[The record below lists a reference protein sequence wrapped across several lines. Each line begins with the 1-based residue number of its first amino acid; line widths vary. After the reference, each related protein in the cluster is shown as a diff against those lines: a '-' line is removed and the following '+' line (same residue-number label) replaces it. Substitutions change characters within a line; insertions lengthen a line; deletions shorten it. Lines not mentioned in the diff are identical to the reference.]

1 MKQIQVTVPPD
12 KAELVENLFSSLKL
26 NYIKTVQE
34 SHNTFLVNA
43 ANNETSPIL
52 EQLKGIGVGKV
63 FGTISMMPIELEI
76 TSERKQKLETS
87 GSISVDEMISNI
99 KGLALISPTFII
111 LLVLAGFL
119 AAFGLIYDNVVIII
133 ASMIIAPLLGPIA
146 LAVLGTMIPKNPY
159 TKRALLAETVGLA
172 ICITIGALVGLM
184 FPIDTI
190 EEGSQIAIRT
200 APGIGDIVFAIASGL
215 AAGIFIIRGES
226 TNIVGVAVAA
236 SLAPPA
242 TNVGVL
248 LANAF
253 WHQAMGSLV
262 LLILNVIAI
271 YSSCALIF
279 WSTQSFVKGGTAST
293 REYRKMTRS
302 YIVQISLAL
311 LILIGIILLIITV
324 FQ

>member
-1 MKQIQVTVPPD
+1 MKQIQITIPHN
-12 KAELVENLFSSLKL
+12 KAELVENVLTSLKL
-26 NYIKTVQE
+26 HFLKITQE
-34 SHNTFLVNA
+34 DTISFFINAENT
-43 ANNETSPIL
+43 ETSLIL

-63 FGTISMMPIELEI
+63 FGTISVVPVELEI
-76 TSERKQKLETS
+76 TSESKPELETA
-87 GSISVDEMISNI
+87 GSISVDEMVANI
-99 KGLALISPTFII
+99 KGLALLSPTFVI
-111 LLVLAGFL
+111 LLVLAGIL
-119 AAFGLIYDNVVIII
+119 AGFGLIYNNVVIII

-159 TKRALLAETVGLA
+159 TKRALFAELVGLS
-172 ICITIGALVGLM
+172 ICVTIGALVGLIS
-184 FPIDTI
+184 PISTI

-200 APGIGDIVFAIASGL
+200 APGIGDIIFAIASGL

-242 TNVGVL
+242 ANVGVL

-253 WHQAMGSLV
+253 WKQAMGSLV

-279 WSTQSFVKGGTAST
+279 WATQSFVRGGTAST
-293 REYRKMTRS
+293 RQYRKMTKN
-302 YIVQISLAL
+302 YIIQISLAL
-311 LILIGIILLIITV
+311 LILIGIIILII
-324 FQ
+324 FLY